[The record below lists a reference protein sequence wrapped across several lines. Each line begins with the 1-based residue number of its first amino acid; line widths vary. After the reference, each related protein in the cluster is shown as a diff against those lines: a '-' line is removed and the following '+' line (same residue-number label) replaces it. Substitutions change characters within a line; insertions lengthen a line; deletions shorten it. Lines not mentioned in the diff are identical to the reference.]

1 MNTKQKIEKNFIPTH
16 LFSANGVTKP
26 YAPVMCLKKFDDSNC
41 YEVMIENGNTF
52 YANEF
57 QLEKLK

>member
-1 MNTKQKIEKNFIPTH
+1 MIEKFFIPTH

-26 YAPVMCLKKFDDSNC
+26 YAPVMTLKKFNDTSV

-52 YANEF
+52 YANEC
-57 QLEKLK
+57 QLERL